1 MALDNQFG
9 EREWSQPEAPT
20 APFGEVNTAAAVA
33 SSPTQFAGW
42 SQSLAP
48 FAIDE
53 DGPGEAEQ
61 EQLLDEVLLELRDE
75 GFDEAVANLVDE
87 TEQAVAERFTSEEPL
102 YAPHRE
108 RFAASYL
115 SPVQFEGEQ
124 YITVLSEG
132 LSTVD
137 VRMLEPQQL
146 DELLDQFDPALG
158 ELTPA
163 GEEFIGKLVKKAK
176 SVVKAVAAK
185 AKKLAKVAMPFL
197 KPLLDKLKKMVGPL
211 IERVLSFAIGRLPQP
226 LRPAAQKLADRL
238 LKKVAPNADT
248 GAAADAPAGDGT
260 VPDMAPAAQFDVE
273 MLAES
278 FDYSLAEAIAFP
290 NNFAFEGEDF
300 DSLSAEPLVE
310 SRELE
315 TLAEARSR
323 LIEQLRAAGEHE
335 DMAPVIEQ
343 FVPAVLAALRTGIR
357 LIGRPKVV
365 NFLGGYLAKLIQR
378 WIGPDQARPLANA
391 IVDTGLRLITLEAE
405 ASVAANEAAPVALAS
420 VIEDAV
426 RRFAENEDYIFEDED
441 LAHVAAADAFGE
453 AVASHFPQEH
463 IRSELQLAPS
473 LGGTFVTRQPR
484 SPRSYAKYNRTPE
497 IEISARAA
505 NAIPAFGGTTLG
517 STLKA
522 RGGTFPMRARMH
534 IFQAKPGSS
543 IGSMLRHDQRGGRG
557 GAGAFPLTPQ
567 AAGILLRE
575 PGLGVAVPS
584 RFLRSRRRIAA
595 GQRIYVLEP
604 LGTTLANDANLG
616 IGARRIAPGRAWIAI
631 NPGKARITVGFYLS
645 EVEAQTIAEAIRK
658 GDGHGALLR
667 QLLGGLK
674 QASPSG
680 SAGASATAH
689 EDGEDFEDFA
699 ARAGRFLPH
708 GFKQVLRRRIAAWA
722 MPALSSWLRGN
733 AEAFLRAAA
742 HPDPGVRIRV
752 RLDGVAA
759 LAASGSGLR
768 SLAAFAAALRGKPAV
783 TILVTPGGSNR

>member
-9 EREWSQPEAPT
+9 ELKWSQSEAPT
-20 APFGEVNTAAAVA
+20 APFGEVDAAVA
-33 SSPTQFAGW
+33 AAPSPAQFTGW
-42 SQSLAP
+42 SESLAP

-53 DGPGEAEQ
+53 GPMAESEQ
-61 EQLLDEVLLELRDE
+61 EQMLDEVLSELRDE
-75 GFDEAVANLVDE
+75 GFDEAVANLIDE
-87 TEQAVAERFTSEEPL
+87 TEQAIAERFTGEESM

-115 SPVQFEGEQ
+115 SPVQFESEQ
-124 YITVLSEG
+124 YITTLSEG

-137 VRMLEPQQL
+137 VATLEPQQL
-146 DELLDQFDPALG
+146 DELLDRFDPALG

-163 GEEFIGKLVKKAK
+163 GEEFAKKFIKKAK
-176 SVVKAVAAK
+176 AVVKKVAAT
-185 AKKLAKVAMPFL
+185 AKKLANIAMPFL
-197 KPLLDKLKKMVGPL
+197 KPLLEKIKKMVGPL
-211 IERVLSFAIGRLPQP
+211 LKRVLSFAIGKIPEP

-238 LKKVAPNADT
+238 LKKAAAKID
-248 GAAADAPAGDGT
+248 GAAYAPATDGAA
-260 VPDMAPAAQFDVE
+260 PDMSPAAQVDVE
-273 MLAES
+273 MLTES
-278 FDYSLAEAIAFP
+278 FDYILAEAIAFP
-290 NNFAFEGEDF
+290 DSFTFENEGF
-300 DSLSAEPLVE
+300 DSLSAESLAE
-310 SRELE
+310 SNELE

-323 LIEQLRAAGEHE
+323 LIEQLREAGDRE
-335 DMAPVIEQ
+335 DMAPAIEQ
-343 FVPAVLAALRTGIR
+343 FVPAVMMALRTGIR

-378 WIGPDQARPLANA
+378 WIGPEQARPLSNA

-405 ASVAANEAAPVALAS
+405 ASAAASEAAPVALAS

-473 LGGTFVTRQPR
+473 LGGTFVTRQSR
-484 SPRSYAKYNRTPE
+484 SPRSYAKYSRTPE

-505 NAIPAFGGTTLG
+505 NAIPTFGGATLG
-517 STLKA
+517 SALRA
-522 RGGTFPMRARMH
+522 RGGNFPMRARMH
-534 IFQAKPGSS
+534 IFQAKPGSTV
-543 IGSMLRHDQRGGRG
+543 GSMLRHDRRGGPG
-557 GAGAFPLTPQ
+557 GSGAFPLTPQ

-616 IGARRIAPGRAWIAI
+616 LGARRIAPGRAWIAV
-631 NPGKARITVGFYLS
+631 NPGKGRITVGFYLS

-667 QLLGGLK
+667 QLIGGFR
-674 QASPSG
+674 QASSSANEGESG
-680 SAGASATAH
+680 TTH

-699 ARAGRFLPH
+699 ARTGRFLPH
-708 GFKQVLRRRIAAWA
+708 GFKQILRRRIAAWA
-722 MPALSSWLRGN
+722 MPALAEWLRGN
-733 AEAFLRAAA
+733 TEAFLRAAA

-752 RLDGVAA
+752 RLDGIAA
-759 LAASGSGLR
+759 LSTTGGDLR
-768 SLAAFAAALRGKPAV
+768 SLAAFAAALRGRPAV
-783 TILVTPGGSNR
+783 TIIVTPGGSNR